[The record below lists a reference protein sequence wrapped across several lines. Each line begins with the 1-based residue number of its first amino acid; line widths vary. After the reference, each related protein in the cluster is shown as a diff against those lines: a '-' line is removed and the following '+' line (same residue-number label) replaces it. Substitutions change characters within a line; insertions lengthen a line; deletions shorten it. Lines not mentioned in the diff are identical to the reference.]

1 MLMNI
6 DSSTYLIYC
15 KINMNIIFLI
25 ITHKEYPCNL
35 AFSLLTKINIEF
47 TKEIKNRFGVQKIS
61 YLKLEKIDKN

>member
-1 MLMNI
+1 MLVNVN
-6 DSSTYLIYC
+6 SSTYLMYY
-15 KINMNIIFLI
+15 KINMNIIYLI
-25 ITHKEYPCNL
+25 TTHKEYPCNS

>member
-1 MLMNI
+1 M
-6 DSSTYLIYC
+6 YY
-15 KINMNIIFLI
+15 KINMNIIYLI
-25 ITHKEYPCNL
+25 TTHIEYPCNL

>member
-1 MLMNI
+1 MLVNVN
-6 DSSTYLIYC
+6 SLTYLMYY
-15 KINMNIIFLI
+15 KINMNIIYLI
-25 ITHKEYPCNL
+25 TTHKEYPCNL